1 MTEPGL
7 LRSAVALAIAAVIAG
22 CAAPDGWRSLMQ
34 PDEDLSRLDNK
45 DSFLESV
52 TDPIKANERLTLLP
66 QTDGRQS
73 SLVIR
78 SNDSEQAKA
87 GDTVLATPYAE
98 ATVLPDSIKKGEV
111 RPQAV
116 TNRYVDTLTALPV
129 VTFQDMVRRT
139 VLDNPEVKARWHD
152 MKLSRYRRNE
162 ALAKFFP
169 SIDFFWN
176 ISIEEYRRPNNVSL
190 SLAGN
195 GRSATVTYNLFN
207 GFADVNET
215 RQFDHELRSRY
226 FALLDIS
233 EEAAFE
239 AARAHLDVLRYT
251 RLTEL
256 AKENLDGHI
265 EVFKQIGERTR
276 AGVDRAV
283 DLELAAGRVALARSN
298 LATEEANLHDVSA
311 RYVRIVGVQPVKV
324 TDSLPKTLMQKL
336 PASLYDG
343 TKTATER
350 APILLAAV
358 ENVLAS
364 QMQKAVQRA
373 AFLPK
378 VDLRVVY
385 PDGRSNAGKSGSFA
399 DPVGSATLTWN
410 LYNGGSDAARV
421 AWAEQLIHVSRY
433 EHEQRCREV
442 RENYEVAFNRYKKLT
457 EELAHLDQAQLSAE
471 KAEGAYLQQF
481 TIGQRT
487 LLDLLD
493 SKNELFESRRNYVTA
508 EYALQTAGAKLH
520 QVPGTLLAALG
531 LTSLAVDEPQT
542 ASFKADDAG
551 LTPYCASMQLAA
563 APFDKDAYY
572 RDEMAKRPPPPIT
585 VAATPAPAAPA
596 APTARPA
603 PTLSITLSADA
614 YFDFDKAILK
624 PEGKARLDEFNQQL
638 MGREQDM
645 LLTIGHTDSIGTDA
659 YNDRLSLA
667 RAQAV
672 RDYLVSVGIAAQRI
686 KIEGRGE
693 REPVADNK
701 TAEGRA
707 KNRRV
712 EIKVIPPAR

>member
-1 MTEPGL
+1 MTDAGL
-7 LRSAVALAIAAVIAG
+7 RRTAVAAALVATLAG
-22 CAAPDGWRSLMQ
+22 CAAPDQWRSLMQ

-45 DSFLESV
+45 DSFVESV
-52 TDPIKANERLTLLP
+52 TDSIKPNERLTLLP
-66 QTDGRQS
+66 QTDGKQS
-73 SLVIR
+73 SLVVR
-78 SNDSEQAKA
+78 SNNPEQAKA
-87 GDTVLATPYAE
+87 GDVVLATPYAE
-98 ATVLPDSIKKGEV
+98 AGVLPDSIKKGEV

-116 TNRYVDTLTALPV
+116 TNRYIDTLTALPV
-129 VTFQDMVRRT
+129 VTFQDMVKKT

-162 ALAKFFP
+162 AIAKFFP
-169 SIDFFWN
+169 SVDFFW
-176 ISIEEYRRPNNVSL
+176 SLSVEEYRRPNNVSL

-195 GRSATVTYNLFN
+195 GRSATVSYNLFN

-226 FALLDIS
+226 FSLLDIS
-233 EEAAFE
+233 EEAAYE
-239 AARAHLDVLRYT
+239 AVRAHMDVQRYT
-251 RLTEL
+251 KLTEL
-256 AKENLDGHI
+256 ARENLEAHV
-265 EVFKQIGERTR
+265 EVFNQIAERTR

-283 DLELAAGRVALARSN
+283 DLELAAGRVALAKSN
-298 LATEEANLHDVSA
+298 VATEEANLHDVSA
-311 RYVRIVGVQPVKV
+311 RYIRIVGIQPVKV
-324 TDSLPKTLMQKL
+324 TDSLPKSLMQKV
-336 PASLYDG
+336 PASLYEG
-343 TKTATER
+343 TKVATER

-378 VDLRVVY
+378 VDLRAVY
-385 PDGRSNAGKSGSFA
+385 LDGRSNAGKSGDFG
-399 DPVGSATLTWN
+399 DPVSTATLTWN
-410 LYNGGSDAARV
+410 LYNGGSDAARQG
-421 AWAEQLIHVSRY
+421 WAEQLIHVSRY

-442 RENYEVAFNRYKKLT
+442 RENYEVAFNRYKKIS
-457 EELAHLDQAQLSAE
+457 EELAYLDQAQLSAE
-471 KAEGAYLQQF
+471 KAEGAYRQQF

-493 SKNELFESRRNYVTA
+493 SKNELFESRRNYVSA
-508 EYALQTAGAKLH
+508 EYALQTASAKLH
-520 QVPGTLLAALG
+520 QVPGTLLSALG
-531 LTSLAVDEPQT
+531 LTSLAVEEPQT
-542 ASFKADDAG
+542 ASFKGDAG
-551 LTPYCASMQLAA
+551 VSPYCASTQLAMV
-563 APFDKDAYY
+563 PFDKDAYY

-585 VAATPAPAAPA
+585 VAATPAAPAARPAAPVM
-596 APTARPA
+596 
-603 PTLSITLSADA
+603 SITLSADA

-624 PEGKARLDEFNQQL
+624 PEGKSRLNEFAQQL
-638 MGREQDM
+638 KGREQDM
-645 LLTIGHTDSIGTDA
+645 LLTVGHTDSIGTDA

-667 RAQAV
+667 RAQSV

-686 KIEGRGE
+686 RIEGRGE

>member
-1 MTEPGL
+1 MTDRGL
-7 LRSAVALAIAAVIAG
+7 RRSAVAAAMVAALAG
-22 CAAPDGWRSLMQ
+22 CAAPDQWRSLMQ

-45 DSFLESV
+45 DSFVESV
-52 TDPIKANERLTLLP
+52 TDSIKANERLTLLP
-66 QTDGRQS
+66 QSDGKQS

-78 SNDSEQAKA
+78 SNNPEQAKA
-87 GDTVLATPYAE
+87 GDVVLATPYAE
-98 ATVLPDSIKKGEV
+98 AGVLPDSIKKGEV

-129 VTFQDMVRRT
+129 VTFQDMVKKT

-169 SIDFFWN
+169 SVDFFWS
-176 ISIEEYRRPNNVSL
+176 ISVEEYRRPNNVSL

-195 GRSATVTYNLFN
+195 GRSATVSYNLFN

-215 RQFDHELRSRY
+215 RQLDHELRSRY
-226 FALLDIS
+226 FSLLDIS

-251 RLTEL
+251 KLTEL
-256 AKENLDGHI
+256 ARENLEGHI

-283 DLELAAGRVALARSN
+283 DLELAAGRVALAKSN

-324 TDSLPKTLMQKL
+324 TDSLPKSLTQKL
-336 PASLYDG
+336 PASLYEG
-343 TKTATER
+343 TKVATER

-358 ENVLAS
+358 ENVLAA

-378 VDLRVVY
+378 VDLRAVY
-385 PDGRSNAGKSGSFA
+385 LDGRSNAGKSGAFA
-399 DPVGSATLTWN
+399 DPVSTATLTWN
-410 LYNGGSDAARV
+410 LYNGGSDAARQG
-421 AWAEQLIHVSRY
+421 WAEQLIHVSRY
-433 EHEQRCREV
+433 EHELRCREV

-457 EELAHLDQAQLSAE
+457 EELAYLDQAQLSAE
-471 KAEGAYLQQF
+471 KAEGAYRQQF

-508 EYALQTAGAKLH
+508 EYALQTASAKLH

-531 LTSLAVDEPQT
+531 LTSLAVEEPQT
-542 ASFKADDAG
+542 ASFKGDAG
-551 LTPYCASMQLAA
+551 VSPYCASMQLATV
-563 APFDKDAYY
+563 PFDKDAYY
-572 RDEMAKRPPPPIT
+572 RDEMAKRPPPPPIT
-585 VAATPAPAAPA
+585 VAATPAAPASRPAAPVM
-596 APTARPA
+596 
-603 PTLSITLSADA
+603 SITLSADA

-624 PEGKARLDEFNQQL
+624 PEGKSRLNEFTQQL
-638 MGREQDM
+638 KGREQDM
-645 LLTIGHTDSIGTDA
+645 LLTVGHTDSIGTDA

-667 RAQAV
+667 RAQSV

-712 EIKVIPPAR
+712 EIKVIPPAK